1 MARRRYLAAYD
12 IRDDKRLRAV
22 AVCMEGYGTRVQYS
36 VFICDLSERELYLM
50 RSDLESRINHSVDSV
65 MIIDLGSATN
75 SSRFLFLGHH
85 GKLPAPS
92 AVIV

>member
-22 AVCMEGYGTRVQYS
+22 AVCMEGYGFRVQYS

-50 RSDLESRINHSVDSV
+50 RSDLETCINQSQDSV
-65 MIIDLGSATN
+65 MIIALGFAGD
-75 SSRFLFLGHH
+75 SSHFLFLGHH
-85 GKLPAPS
+85 DKLPTSS